1 MSGGEVLGTALI
13 MWLKNEEDDI
23 AVAKRV
29 VKAVWRRMG
38 AKGPQAHSEW
48 VESCDT
54 KICLISK
61 IECWLHTNSARCE
74 RHLIKLEYKCPGCTH
89 GMCTVCNDTDSRTQ
103 CPWCLEPIPQTP
115 NGHQQSEPNRSPEAR
130 CLNLYA
136 LGEQWI
142 EEVTDADMVRATTQ
156 EYLEGK
162 HLKFKAH
169 IRGWEASFRER
180 RCQSLLVKTDRNL
193 RKALLSAPWRDILL
207 VPHAWYPDH
216 KPKFE
221 TPGWWYAPAEAV
233 LGRTCKSCNAFCE
246 LADFTS
252 TKGKRTVLEICL
264 RCQSTNDRTSTHRGC
279 RTTKDAPRKRTALM
293 PDGTTLRRS
302 ARVRDQER
310 MNYHECA
317 ESETRSDSDDDG
329 NDSLL
334 SYCLKLR
341 AADPRYITHGDDRD
355 RGDILLT
362 IAQVR
367 ELILA
372 KQQSEEG
379 VATV

>member
-1 MSGGEVLGTALI
+1 MRSDTPATARL
-13 MWLKNEEDDI
+13 
-23 AVAKRV
+23 
-29 VKAVWRRMG
+29 
-38 AKGPQAHSEW
+38 
-48 VESCDT
+48 
-54 KICLISK
+54 
-61 IECWLHTNSARCE
+61 
-74 RHLIKLEYKCPGCTH
+74 
-89 GMCTVCNDTDSRTQ
+89 
-103 CPWCLEPIPQTP
+103 
-115 NGHQQSEPNRSPEAR
+115 
-130 CLNLYA
+130 
-136 LGEQWI
+136 
-142 EEVTDADMVRATTQ
+142 RATTQ

-180 RCQSLLVKTDRNL
+180 LCQSLLVKTESNL
-193 RKALLSAPWRDILL
+193 WKVLLIAPWRDILL

-252 TKGKRTVLEICL
+252 TKGKRTVSEICL
-264 RCQSTNDRTSTHRGC
+264 RCQSKNDWISTHRGC
-279 RTTKDAPRKRTALM
+279 RTTKDAPRKRTAPM
-293 PDGTTLRRS
+293 PDGSVLRRS
-302 ARVRDQER
+302 ARFRDQEHV
-310 MNYHECA
+310 NYHEGA

-362 IAQVR
+362 LAQVR

-372 KQQSEEG
+372 KQQ
-379 VATV
+379 